1 MVFKLHLLIDCMFT
15 VYCTAI
21 ALRREAS
28 GDMLRDNVIESGP
41 AAEAHLTLATVSAI
55 LMDLSESYYAIIHGA
70 GGCLGGLFRVG
81 ELDLVVQVKVIL
93 ISLSLSRVFSI
104 CHSFETLMYSV
115 YFISAS
121 HVWTALLPFIMNLHC
136 CTLCLLYYRFRYT
149 SVSDRCNR
157 KFVSFLSFG
166 LLA

>member
-93 ISLSLSRVFSI
+93 ISLSLSLVF
-104 CHSFETLMYSV
+104 
-115 YFISAS
+115 
-121 HVWTALLPFIMNLHC
+121 
-136 CTLCLLYYRFRYT
+136 
-149 SVSDRCNR
+149 
-157 KFVSFLSFG
+157 FLSVTVLKHLCIVFILF
-166 LLA
+166 LLHMCGQHYCHLL